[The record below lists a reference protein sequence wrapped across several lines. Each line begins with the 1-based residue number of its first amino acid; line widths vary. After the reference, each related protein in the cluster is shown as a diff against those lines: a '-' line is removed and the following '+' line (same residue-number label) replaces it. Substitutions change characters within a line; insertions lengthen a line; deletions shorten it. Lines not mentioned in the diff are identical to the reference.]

1 MPIGD
6 ICVRDVVIAAK
17 DMTVREAAKLMR
29 QNHVGDLVV
38 TEENT
43 GGRHI
48 PLGIVTDR
56 DLVLSVI
63 ATTLD
68 PSVFTVGDLLIRD
81 VVTVSEDQGIFE
93 SIQHMRKNG
102 VRRMPVVDRHGGLVG
117 IISIDDLIQ
126 LLGEEMGLL
135 AKLLSQE
142 QLREAQTRV

>member
-142 QLREAQTRV
+142 QLREAQTKV